1 MLKILLII
9 TFIAIIVLSSI
20 FVSDTVLNNIKKAIT
35 KFFKVLCL
43 IIFGYFCF
51 ILLAKMCLTLY
62 EACDSIEKKT
72 ALDDFSNY
80 LEKNA
85 VSEFVKYA
93 TKVR

>member
-43 IIFGYFCF
+43 IILD
-51 ILLAKMCLTLY
+51 I
-62 EACDSIEKKT
+62 S
-72 ALDDFSNY
+72 ALFY
-80 LEKNA
+80 
-85 VSEFVKYA
+85 
-93 TKVR
+93 